1 MAVFAAVLSALAA
14 WVALRAALAARF
26 SAPSQ
31 DVLASSRR
39 RRRDDGALGR
49 VRTATGNT
57 GSNEAIDGKAG
68 RMMSGWVSTSRA
80 GGHRLQ
86 AGERSAARRVFARCS
101 AVAAV
106 LVPVSRAATDRLRLR
121 LFQAGVPVPASA
133 YYGASVTAVACGLV
147 LASATSSLMPT
158 ADSAVRLVFCLAV
171 AGVCACAPWAF
182 LEARTRARRAEIE
195 AALPATLEMLA
206 VTVEAGLTLERALRA
221 VSARRHDAL
230 AHELSLADDEISL
243 FGYTRDQALERMA
256 RRCGSDD
263 LALFASSVAVSSKAG
278 APIASILKRQ
288 AAAAR
293 TRRFQKLEA
302 EANKIPTK
310 MVFPLAFLVMP
321 GVFIVAISPA
331 VISIANNV
339 TEVF

>member
-1 MAVFAAVLSALAA
+1 
-14 WVALRAALAARF
+14 
-26 SAPSQ
+26 
-31 DVLASSRR
+31 
-39 RRRDDGALGR
+39 
-49 VRTATGNT
+49 
-57 GSNEAIDGKAG
+57 
-68 RMMSGWVSTSRA
+68 
-80 GGHRLQ
+80 
-86 AGERSAARRVFARCS
+86 
-101 AVAAV
+101 
-106 LVPVSRAATDRLRLR
+106 
-121 LFQAGVPVPASA
+121 
-133 YYGASVTAVACGLV
+133 
-147 LASATSSLMPT
+147 
-158 ADSAVRLVFCLAV
+158 
-171 AGVCACAPWAF
+171 
-182 LEARTRARRAEIE
+182 
-195 AALPATLEMLA
+195 
-206 VTVEAGLTLERALRA
+206 
-221 VSARRHDAL
+221 
-230 AHELSLADDEISL
+230 
-243 FGYTRDQALERMA
+243 MA

>member
-1 MAVFAAVLSALAA
+1 MAVLVATIAALAA
-14 WVALRAALAARF
+14 WVALRTALATRF
-26 SAPSQ
+26 PAPSKDERAQ
-31 DVLASSRR
+31 SRR
-39 RRRDDGALGR
+39 GRDGDRSLGSPGTRSGNGRALDGR
-49 VRTATGNT
+49 
-57 GSNEAIDGKAG
+57 AG
-68 RMMSGWVSTSRA
+68 RTMGGLTSGSRA
-80 GGHRLQ
+80 GRHPAQAVGSRAAGRAIARL
-86 AGERSAARRVFARCS
+86 STTAAA
-101 AVAAV
+101 

-121 LFQAGVPVPASA
+121 LSQAGVPVPASVF
-133 YYGASVTAVACGLV
+133 YGASVTAVACGFV
-147 LASATSSLMPT
+147 LALAVSSLMPA
-158 ADSAVRLVFCLAV
+158 ADPAVRLACCLAL
-171 AGVCACAPWAF
+171 AGACACAPWAF
-182 LEARTRARRAEIE
+182 LEARTRARRADIE
-195 AALPATLEMLA
+195 ASLPATLEMLA

-221 VSARRHDAL
+221 VSARRDDAL
-230 AHELSLADDEISL
+230 ARELAAADDDISL

-263 LALFASSVAVSSKAG
+263 LSLFASSVAVSSKAG

-321 GVFIVAISPA
+321 GVFIVAVSPA

-339 TEVF
+339 AEVF

>member
-1 MAVFAAVLSALAA
+1 M
-14 WVALRAALAARF
+14 
-26 SAPSQ
+26 
-31 DVLASSRR
+31 
-39 RRRDDGALGR
+39 
-49 VRTATGNT
+49 
-57 GSNEAIDGKAG
+57 
-68 RMMSGWVSTSRA
+68 
-80 GGHRLQ
+80 
-86 AGERSAARRVFARCS
+86 
-101 AVAAV
+101 
-106 LVPVSRAATDRLRLR
+106 
-121 LFQAGVPVPASA
+121 
-133 YYGASVTAVACGLV
+133 TAVACGLV

-158 ADSAVRLVFCLAV
+158 TDSAVRLVFCLAV

>member
-57 GSNEAIDGKAG
+57 ESNEAIDGKAG

-121 LFQAGVPVPASA
+121 LSQAGVPVPASA

-158 ADSAVRLVFCLAV
+158 TDSAVRLVFCLAV

-230 AHELSLADDEISL
+230 AHELALADDEISL

-256 RRCGSDD
+256 RRCGLDD